1 MPTMVALETD
11 GTVLGSTITSAI
23 TEGCKNVVT
32 GATEGITAV
41 LPFVLDCGKLLL
53 RIHREM
59 LVARI
64 DIREQIHLLNV
75 PLSIFNDTADQS
87 TGFIWQPLL
96 AMPQN
101 LLVICFCH
109 D

>member
-41 LPFVLDCGKLLL
+41 LPFGLEVMALTVG
-53 RIHREM
+53 
-59 LVARI
+59 
-64 DIREQIHLLNV
+64 IRLAV
-75 PLSIFNDTADQS
+75 
-87 TGFIWQPLL
+87 GFFRSL
-96 AMPQN
+96 A
-101 LLVICFCH
+101 H
-109 D
+109 

>member
-41 LPFVLDCGKLLL
+41 LPFGLEVMALTVG
-53 RIHREM
+53 
-59 LVARI
+59 
-64 DIREQIHLLNV
+64 IR
-75 PLSIFNDTADQS
+75 LSV
-87 TGFIWQPLL
+87 GFFRSL
-96 AMPQN
+96 A
-101 LLVICFCH
+101 H
-109 D
+109 